1 MTRVLKL
8 EPQVTCRKQG
18 SCIWTHVGPSLV
30 SDLFFTSLMA
40 TIIQYHPMMP
50 IFKFLFLM
58 QFSDWNISPN
68 QSPGSCFGSCLP
80 SPLGQD
86 DLKLRWRET
95 LAPGDALVERT
106 SRMWV
111 LRMASLLFGNASG
124 RFKMLKLQ
132 GFPFLPTAM
141 DNDGK

>member
-1 MTRVLKL
+1 MLG
-8 EPQVTCRKQG
+8 QVWFP
-18 SCIWTHVGPSLV
+18 IFFFPSFV
-30 SDLFFTSLMA
+30 A

-58 QFSDWNISPN
+58 QFFDLKIISSK

-95 LAPGDALVERT
+95 LAPGDALLNAQVECGFFV
-106 SRMWV
+106 W
-111 LRMASLLFGNASG
+111 LRCSLETHQVDLRCSNC
-124 RFKMLKLQ
+124 K
-132 GFPFLPTAM
+132 GFPFLPNAM
-141 DNDGK
+141 DNDGKYVLNKALFVGGGGIGPPS

>member
-1 MTRVLKL
+1 
-8 EPQVTCRKQG
+8 
-18 SCIWTHVGPSLV
+18 
-30 SDLFFTSLMA
+30 
-40 TIIQYHPMMP
+40 MMP
-50 IFKFLFLM
+50 IFKFLFRM
-58 QFSDWNISPN
+58 QFFDLKIISSK

-95 LAPGDALVERT
+95 LAPGDALVERA

-132 GFPFLPTAM
+132 GFSCPPNAM

>member
-1 MTRVLKL
+1 
-8 EPQVTCRKQG
+8 
-18 SCIWTHVGPSLV
+18 
-30 SDLFFTSLMA
+30 
-40 TIIQYHPMMP
+40 MMP

-58 QFSDWNISPN
+58 QFKDC
-68 QSPGSCFGSCLP
+68 CFGSCLP

-95 LAPGDALVERT
+95 LAPGDALVERA

-132 GFPFLPTAM
+132 GFSFPPKCH
-141 DNDGK
+141 GQ